1 MKALTS
7 LLLAVLLVLS
17 VFSVS
22 SYKQGDFPNGDVNRD
37 GKTKIQDA
45 NLIQQYKV
53 GMKMFDDEQK
63 KLADY
68 NFDGKVDIMDVTEI
82 QMVLAEVKPAPVEP
96 TTEATQAET
105 ETQTETATQPESETQ
120 PATQEAT
127 APNPQVNSTVK
138 VYFTNNKNW
147 DNVYFY
153 LYDYASGTPKT
164 AWPGTKVTNP
174 ETNAMGEKI
183 YSMNVDTSKYD
194 RIVFNNGSHSS
205 TNLDRQTVNV
215 SLSKA
220 SSGFYIWDDSKNNQN
235 KALLVGTYAYTGAD
249 QGKMTKLNMDYPG
262 GYKKRVWIWTPADYK
277 ATGDKFRTIY
287 MTDGQNLFDD
297 DHEDGYGGWEVTD
310 AVESMMANGGRGV
323 IIVGIESTGS
333 RRDTELTPNIGALNP
348 ALPPS
353 DAQSFKDG
361 KGIQF
366 ADFVA
371 NTVMPYVQE
380 NYNSSAAKCDNMVV
394 GSSSGGLE
402 AFYIGMEHND
412 KFGMIGALSPAF
424 LLFDDIVW
432 NSYLSKFDLTSTDMP
447 KLYLFNGNNSKDTLE
462 QNLKVFCDEMYDR
475 LTNAGYK
482 NMTYVIEGD
491 YVHNE
496 AHWRA
501 IFPDTIAWLLGI

>member
-1 MKALTS
+1 
-7 LLLAVLLVLS
+7 
-17 VFSVS
+17 
-22 SYKQGDFPNGDVNRD
+22 
-37 GKTKIQDA
+37 
-45 NLIQQYKV
+45 
-53 GMKMFDDEQK
+53 
-63 KLADY
+63 
-68 NFDGKVDIMDVTEI
+68 MDVTEI

-120 PATQEAT
+120 PATETQPSTQEAT
-127 APNPQVNSTVK
+127 APNPQVNATVR
-138 VYFTNNKNW
+138 VYFSNNVNW
-147 DNVYFY
+147 SSVYFY
-153 LYDYASGTPKT
+153 VYASSTGTPQKT
-164 AWPGTKVTNP
+164 WPGTQITKFNTN
-174 ETNAMGEKI
+174 TGGEKVYYADI
-183 YSMNVDTSKYD
+183 DTSAYD
-194 RIVFNNGSHSS
+194 RIIFNNGG
-205 TNLDRQTVNV
+205 TQQTINVPVN
-215 SLSKA
+215 KA
-220 SSGFYIWDDSKNNQN
+220 SSGFFISNSSST
-235 KALLVGTYAYTGAD
+235 KAMLVGTYAYTGAD
-249 QGKMTKLNMDYPG
+249 CGTIKKLNMDYPG

-277 ATGDKFRTIY
+277 STGDKFRTIY

-380 NYNSSAAKCDNMVV
+380 NYNSSAAKRDNMVV

-424 LLFDDIVW
+424 LLFGDDVW
-432 NSYLSKFDLTSTDMP
+432 NSYLSKFDLTSSDMP
-447 KLYLFNGNNSKDTLE
+447 KLYLFNGNSTKDSLE
-462 QNLKVFCDEMYDR
+462 RELKVFCDEMYDR

>member
-1 MKALTS
+1 MSA
-7 LLLAVLLVLS
+7 
-17 VFSVS
+17 
-22 SYKQGDFPNGDVNRD
+22 YKQGDFPNGDVNRD

-120 PATQEAT
+120 PATETQPSTQEAT
-127 APNPQVNSTVK
+127 APNPQVNATVR
-138 VYFTNNKNW
+138 VYFSNNVNW
-147 DNVYFY
+147 SSVYFY
-153 LYDYASGTPKT
+153 VYASSTGTPQKT
-164 AWPGTKVTNP
+164 WPGTQITKFNTN
-174 ETNAMGEKI
+174 TGGEKVYYADI
-183 YSMNVDTSKYD
+183 DTSAYD
-194 RIVFNNGSHSS
+194 RIIFNNGG
-205 TNLDRQTVNV
+205 TQQTINVPVN
-215 SLSKA
+215 KA
-220 SSGFYIWDDSKNNQN
+220 SSGFFISNSSST
-235 KALLVGTYAYTGAD
+235 KAMLVGTYAYTGAD
-249 QGKMTKLNMDYPG
+249 SGTMTKLNMDYPG

-323 IIVGIESTGS
+323 ILVGIESTGS
-333 RRDTELTPNIGALNP
+333 RRDTELTPDIGDLNP

-353 DAQSFKDG
+353 DAQSFKNG

-380 NYNSSAAKCDNMVV
+380 NYNSSAAKRDNMVV

-424 LLFDDIVW
+424 LLFGDDVW
-432 NSYLSKFDLTSTDMP
+432 NSYLSKFDLTSSDMP
-447 KLYLFNGNNSKDTLE
+447 KLYLFNGNSTKDSLE
-462 QNLKVFCDEMYDR
+462 RELKVFCDEMYDR